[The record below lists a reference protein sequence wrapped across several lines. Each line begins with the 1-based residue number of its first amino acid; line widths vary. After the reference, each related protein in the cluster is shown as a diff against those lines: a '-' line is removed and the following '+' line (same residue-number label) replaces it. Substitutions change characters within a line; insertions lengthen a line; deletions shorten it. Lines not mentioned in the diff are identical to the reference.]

1 MRQWACSLHSTH
13 AILRAVPIHHRI
25 QPGDSVLSLAKRY
38 GFLPQAIWDAAGN
51 VELRERREDMNTL
64 MPGDVL
70 VIPDKR
76 VAPISLGTGRSHQ
89 LRIKGT
95 LAILRMQVYDFG
107 EPRTEQ
113 DFVLTVGSYVVEGT
127 TDGDGILEASVP
139 VLATSGRLVIGEDQ
153 LELQLMFGHL
163 DPASELSGIQQRLIN
178 LGYTCHDSPGELGPG
193 ELGESTQQ
201 ALRDFQRTHGLDV
214 SGELDD
220 GTRARIVELHD
231 AEADTI
237 SSGPS

>member
-1 MRQWACSLHSTH
+1 M
-13 AILRAVPIHHRI
+13 PIHHRI

-38 GFLPQAIWDAAGN
+38 GFLSQTIWDAPQN

-76 VAPISLGTGRSHQ
+76 VAPTSLGTGRSHQ

-95 LAILRMQVYDFG
+95 LATLRMQVYDFG
-107 EPRTEQ
+107 EPRAGQ
-113 DFVLTVGSYVVEGT
+113 DFVLTVGDYVVEGT
-127 TDGDGILEASVP
+127 TDGDGILEVSVP
-139 VLATSGRLVIGEDQ
+139 VLATSGQLVVGEDQ
-153 LELQLMFGHL
+153 FQLGIMFGHL

-178 LGYTCHDSPGELGPG
+178 LGYTCHDSPGELGV
-193 ELGESTQQ
+193 STQI
-201 ALRDFQRTHGLDV
+201 ALREFQHRQGLDV
-214 SGELDD
+214 NGELDD
-220 GTRARIVELHD
+220 DTRARIVELHD

-237 SSGPS
+237 SSEPT